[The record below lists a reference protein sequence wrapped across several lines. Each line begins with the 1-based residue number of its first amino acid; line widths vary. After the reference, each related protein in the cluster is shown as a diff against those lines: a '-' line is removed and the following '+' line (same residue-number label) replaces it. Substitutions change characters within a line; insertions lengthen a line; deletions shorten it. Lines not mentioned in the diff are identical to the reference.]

1 MSEPI
6 LVTGKEAEELAKR
19 VEKTIAEARK
29 RILDSGA
36 KTCEGVVVSA
46 AGTFK
51 GMQDG
56 D

>member
-6 LVTGKEAEELAKR
+6 LVAGKEAEALAKR
-19 VEKTIAEARK
+19 VEETIAEARK

-36 KTCEGVVVSA
+36 KTCEGVIVKANGSF
-46 AGTFK
+46 T